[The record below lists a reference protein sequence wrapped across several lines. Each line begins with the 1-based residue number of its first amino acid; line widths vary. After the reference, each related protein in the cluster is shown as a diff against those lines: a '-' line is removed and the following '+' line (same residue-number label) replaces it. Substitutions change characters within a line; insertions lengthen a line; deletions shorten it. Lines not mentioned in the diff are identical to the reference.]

1 MRLEELFQAEREIEP
16 MPPISYAEIAAISE
30 RMRVAAGDGREAQ
43 VAEGVL
49 VNTDMP
55 RLLDEIERLQAAR
68 EVARLKEIEGFWH
81 TSCEHVKEALEL
93 MGVDVTVA
101 GFVPDTWTLREQCH
115 IKAGEIER
123 LRGLLK
129 KSFAYAGSRDS
140 GEIILTRWEDST
152 IDAAK

>member
-1 MRLEELFQAEREIEP
+1 VDTVKPDQPLTA
-16 MPPISYAEIAAISE
+16 AEISE
-30 RMRVAAGDGREAQ
+30 IKSALALASCTGRDAQ

-49 VNTDMP
+49 IGKWVP

-101 GFVPDTWTLREQCH
+101 GFVPDTWTLREHCKM
-115 IKAGEIER
+115 KADEIER

-129 KSFAYAGSRDS
+129 KSESESVSSRPATGFITAS
-140 GEIILTRWEDST
+140 EDF
-152 IDAAK
+152 D

>member
-101 GFVPDTWTLREQCH
+101 GFVPDTWTLREHCKM
-115 IKAGEIER
+115 KADEIER

-129 KSFAYAGSRDS
+129 KSESESVSSRPATGFITAS
-140 GEIILTRWEDST
+140 EDF
-152 IDAAK
+152 D